1 MPVIRTAA
9 RQPRTWDIS
18 NIKKDILCLKN
29 LFLLLLLLGSVLIF
43 EESFAWS
50 PEPSPYSVKLEISN
64 APKLHEEF
72 ELTILLV
79 PSDYHKKFGRE
90 LDKEKSP
97 INFIVTIPK
106 NFKII
111 DKDFSEG
118 IDYLNGAHDDYHTFT
133 ATREV
138 NYPYQTTVNDLYQTT
153 VNDLY
158 QTTVKII
165 PEEPGTW
172 SILAGSSKYG
182 ILRVFLTLT
191 ENYSFISGWSNYILK
206 MDRCDQDIQI
216 SDNRNPDIDPD
227 TYKVLEGVIT
237 DFNYRSIIDIEI
249 DSVTNTTYALS
260 ENILYVIDN
269 HTNSVIET
277 IPVGV
282 GTSNIEVNEETK
294 EIYAFNGQDQKLYVL
309 DGKNHSLTKS
319 MKFYNTPG
327 QIMEFDQSTD
337 KIYLTSLDGSSAVID
352 VNSFDFDI
360 IYNCDKISNLPTYSE
375 KGLLYLLY
383 GGGRI
388 VVDMDPSDYT
398 QPWIEELS
406 YPRTEY
412 LLDEDIDFM
421 MHNTSEIDIDLDS
434 IIIKNMD
441 TNETVFTISEFET
454 LLKADEDIHI
464 AWDQLDSDGKP
475 VIVGNYALLIRGSDC
490 DNSAQSKE
498 NIIQAII
505 DGLIKGFHCDNSV
518 YVAHKL
524 FSIIDNVLLE
534 ELQSLHSNRFSYA
547 NTNDDDVN
555 SPKKQM
561 RDGVAPK
568 DVICREGLELI
579 LDISR
584 DAACVKP
591 STAEKLIE
599 HAGWRGS

>member
-1 MPVIRTAA
+1 MPVIRTV
-9 RQPRTWDIS
+9 RQSRTWDIS

-43 EESFAWS
+43 EESFALS
-50 PEPSPYSVKLEISN
+50 PRPPPDLTKLEISN

-79 PSDYHKKFGRE
+79 PYYYNENFEKDSG
-90 LDKEKSP
+90 KEKSP
-97 INFIVTIPK
+97 ITFTVIIPK

-111 DKDFSEG
+111 DEDFSKE
-118 IDYLNGAHDDYHTFT
+118 IDYVYAGLDDYHTFI

-138 NYPYQTTVNDLYQTT
+138 SYP
-153 VNDLY
+153 Y

-172 SILAGSSKYG
+172 NILAAGDKYDTAR
-182 ILRVFLTLT
+182 IFLTLT
-191 ENYSFISGWSNYILK
+191 ENYSFISDKSNYILK

-216 SDNRNPDIDPD
+216 PYVRQEYIDLD
-227 TYKVLEGVIT
+227 TYRVLEG
-237 DFNYRSIIDIEI
+237 IIESLKDLTSVRDI
-249 DSVTNTTYALS
+249 DVNSVTNTAYVLVYTWMPTGPERS
-260 ENILYVIDN
+260 TDMYVIDG
-269 HTNSVIET
+269 HTNSIIET
-277 IPVGV
+277 NPVGV
-282 GTSNIEVNEETK
+282 GTYNVEVNEETN
-294 EIYAFNGQDQKLYVL
+294 EIYVFNGMDRKLYVL
-309 DGKNHSLTKS
+309 DGKNHSIIKS
-319 MKFYNTPG
+319 MEFYNTPG
-327 QIMEFDQSTD
+327 RIMEFDQSTD
-337 KIYLTSLDGSSAVID
+337 KIYLTNSPNFLTVID

-360 IYNCDKISNLPTYSE
+360 IYNCDTISSLPTNSE
-375 KGLLYLLY
+375 KGLLYLIDSAY
-383 GGGRI
+383 YHQQR
-388 VVDMDPSDYT
+388 VAVDIYPSNYT
-398 QPWIEELS
+398 QPWIEELG
-406 YPRTEY
+406 YLRTEY

-421 MHNTSEIDIDLDS
+421 MHNTSEIDLDLDS

-441 TNETVFTISEFET
+441 TNETVFTISEFKT

-475 VIVGNYALLIRGSDC
+475 VTVGNYALLIRGSDC

-498 NIIQAII
+498 NMILGTIE
-505 DGLIKGFHCDNSV
+505 GWIKRFHCENSV

-534 ELQSLHSNRFSYA
+534 ELQSLHGNQFSYA
-547 NTNDDDVN
+547 STDDDVN

-579 LDISR
+579 LDIFR

-591 STAEKLIE
+591 STAEKLIGYG
-599 HAGWRGS
+599 GWRGS